1 MPYNLD
7 NKYKEIFDSE
17 KDNKKLMLNILNGKT
32 QFDFNEFIKIYN
44 EDDRKFLYSFF
55 NENGVDI
62 SKESEKIF
70 YIENVK
76 YFLDD
81 VKDLTVFC
89 ENKNGQ
95 IVLNCTVMRFSITP
109 LIGYRGFKC
118 KIIINNKVD
127 IEKFIDVMMKDFEEF
142 RNIID
147 EYAEQ
152 NDELSNS
159 LDKKSDLEKNTTDT
173 AVNIVGDVLDI
184 LGDIIKIIDE
194 NK

>member
-1 MPYNLD
+1 MTENSCILFLMIRRPPRSTLSPSSAASD
-7 NKYKEIFDSE
+7 VYKR
-17 KDNKKLMLNILNGKT
+17 
-32 QFDFNEFIKIYN
+32 Q
-44 EDDRKFLYSFF
+44 
-55 NENGVDI
+55 
-62 SKESEKIF
+62 
-70 YIENVK
+70 
-76 YFLDD
+76 
-81 VKDLTVFC
+81 DLTVFC
-89 ENKNGQ
+89 DNKNGQ